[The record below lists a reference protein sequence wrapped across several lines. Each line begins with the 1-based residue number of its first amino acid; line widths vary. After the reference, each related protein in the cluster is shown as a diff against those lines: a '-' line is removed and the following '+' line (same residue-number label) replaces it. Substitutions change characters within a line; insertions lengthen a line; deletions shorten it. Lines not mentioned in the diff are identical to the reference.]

1 MSSNLNTFRSNTNK
15 EKFAFSGNGQTTIL
29 SVNDLTQATKIVKV
43 TGEAITL
50 TGASGAIGK
59 IKFGYFPVFDSIGGS
74 IGYFNSATDN
84 DSSVVVNALALD
96 GNQVRIDEYMTD
108 TEIYASLSKG
118 DYAINYIKGILYFK
132 KNTADTAGTIDYI
145 YSTQEVNVTV
155 NTGDTSIGAVEIK
168 DAINDDRAVVSSAN
182 TARTTG
188 TNVLIVQGVGADGTV
203 APTGSAVSNAPFSK
217 ITDGTETLSIDAS
230 GFGQVNLSTDSVGLA
245 KETTLSTLAGKDF
258 ATQTTLATLEGKDF
272 ATETTLTTLAGKDF
286 ATSTIQTNK
295 TQMTNITDGTNE
307 LLIDASGNA
316 KINLTTD
323 SVGLAKASTQTDKTQ
338 MTRVTNGTKELEIDA
353 NGNAKINL
361 ITDSV
366 GLAKET
372 TLSTLAGK
380 DFATETTLATLA
392 SKDFATETTLATL
405 ASKDFATQTTLASIN
420 ASVEQVIDDGTN
432 SVKIKELS
440 PVWSRYTDAESLV
453 SAQELTNSYANV
465 GAVIDMRGYNVLQVW
480 LIADVNN
487 SENVKMK
494 SLGKTASDGTD
505 LYDLD
510 DYPEE
515 TLWGTGASDFKKSY
529 TFKLNNSIPYIQL
542 QAYAGTVGET
552 AGTLTISI
560 TKSYIE

>member
-1 MSSNLNTFRSNTNK
+1 MTKNQTPSMGDREYKKFTGNK
-15 EKFAFSGNGQTTIL
+15 GLSVINVDDVSQATIL
-29 SVNDLTQATKIVKV
+29 VNVNAESVTLPVGDAGSTFKVRVKYSP
-43 TGEAITL
+43 IR
-50 TGASGAIGK
+50 
-59 IKFGYFPVFDSIGGS
+59 DSIGGNV
-74 IGYFNSATDN
+74 GYYKSATDN
-84 DSSVVVNALALD
+84 DTSLVVNGGTTLT
-96 GNQVRIDEYMTD
+96 GSEK
-108 TEIYASLSKG
+108 EF
-118 DYAINYIKGILYFK
+118 INYTDDDSIYNLLGNGDWTVDYVHGIIYGK
-132 KNTADTAGTIDYI
+132 KADSGVAITVDYI

-168 DAINDDRAVVSSAN
+168 DATTDNRAVVSSAN

-188 TNVLIVQGVGADGTV
+188 TNVLVVQGVGADGTV

-258 ATQTTLATLEGKDF
+258 ATQTTLATL
-272 ATETTLTTLAGKDF
+272 
-286 ATSTIQTNK
+286 
-295 TQMTNITDGTNE
+295 
-307 LLIDASGNA
+307 
-316 KINLTTD
+316 
-323 SVGLAKASTQTDKTQ
+323 
-338 MTRVTNGTKELEIDA
+338 
-353 NGNAKINL
+353 
-361 ITDSV
+361 
-366 GLAKET
+366 
-372 TLSTLAGK
+372 
-380 DFATETTLATLA
+380 A
-392 SKDFATETTLATL
+392 SKDFATQTTLATL

-453 SAQELTNSYANV
+453 SAQALTNSYANV

-515 TLWGTGASDFKKSY
+515 TLWTTGASDFKKSY

>member
-1 MSSNLNTFRSNTNK
+1 MTKNQTPSMGDREYKKFTGNK
-15 EKFAFSGNGQTTIL
+15 GLSVINVDDVSQATIL
-29 SVNDLTQATKIVKV
+29 VNVNAESVTLPVGDAGSTFKVRVKYSP
-43 TGEAITL
+43 IR
-50 TGASGAIGK
+50 
-59 IKFGYFPVFDSIGGS
+59 DSIGGNV
-74 IGYFNSATDN
+74 GYYKSATDN
-84 DSSVVVNALALD
+84 DTSLVVNGGTTLT
-96 GNQVRIDEYMTD
+96 GSEK
-108 TEIYASLSKG
+108 EF
-118 DYAINYIKGILYFK
+118 INYTDDDSIYNLLGNGDWTVDYVHGIIYGK
-132 KNTADTAGTIDYI
+132 KADSGVAITVDYI

-168 DAINDDRAVVSSAN
+168 DATNDDRAVVSPAN

-188 TNVLIVQGVGADGTV
+188 TNVLVVQGVGADGTV

-366 GLAKET
+366 GLAT
-372 TLSTLAGK
+372 Q
-380 DFATETTLATLA
+380 ATLGA
-392 SKDFATETTLATL
+392 INT
-405 ASKDFATQTTLASIN
+405 SID
-420 ASVEQVIDDGTN
+420 QVIDDGTN

-453 SAQELTNSYANV
+453 SAQALTNSYANV

-515 TLWGTGASDFKKSY
+515 TLWTTGASDFKKSY

-542 QAYAGTVGET
+542 QAYAGTVGAT

>member
-15 EKFAFSGNGQTTIL
+15 EKFAFSGNGQNTIL

-50 TGASGAIGK
+50 TGASGATGK

-145 YSTQEVNVTV
+145 YSTQEITATINP
-155 NTGDTSIGAVEIK
+155 GDIQIGAVEVK
-168 DAINDDRAVVSSAN
+168 DATTDNRA
-182 TARTTG
+182 
-188 TNVLIVQGVGADGTV
+188 I
-203 APTGSAVSNAPFSK
+203 
-217 ITDGTETLSIDAS
+217 IDAS
-230 GFGQVNLSTDSVGLA
+230 GNLSVALKVDSVGLA
-245 KETTLSTLAGKDF
+245 TETTLATLEGKDFATETTLATLEGKDFATETTLATLEGKDFATETTLATLEGKDFATETTLATLEGKDF
-258 ATQTTLATLEGKDF
+258 ATQTTLATLASKDFATETTLTTLAGKDFATETTLATLASKDF

-353 NGNAKINL
+353 NGNANINL

-366 GLAKET
+366 GLAT
-372 TLSTLAGK
+372 Q
-380 DFATETTLATLA
+380 ATLGA
-392 SKDFATETTLATL
+392 INT
-405 ASKDFATQTTLASIN
+405 SID
-420 ASVEQVIDDGTN
+420 QVIDDGTN

-453 SAQELTNSYANV
+453 SAQALTNTYANF

-480 LIADVNN
+480 LIADVND

-515 TLWGTGASDFKKSY
+515 TLWTTGASDFKKSY
-529 TFKLNNSIPYIQL
+529 TFKLNNSIPYVQL
-542 QAYAGTVGET
+542 QAYAGTVGAT
-552 AGTLTISI
+552 AGTLTLKI